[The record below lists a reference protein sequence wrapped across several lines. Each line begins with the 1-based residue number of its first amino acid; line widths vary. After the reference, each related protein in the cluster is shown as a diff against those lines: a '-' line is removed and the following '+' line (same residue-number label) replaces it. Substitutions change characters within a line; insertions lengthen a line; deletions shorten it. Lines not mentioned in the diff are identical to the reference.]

1 MKIFLLINICRRDT
15 IYIDNKGAV
24 KMKRALCIF
33 SIILL
38 LSSALLIFGCG
49 DSEVDNKFI
58 MEAIVQGVG
67 EKIEVEVINSDY
79 AFGIY
84 WVLLAKDAKI
94 YNSSNIPI
102 SKEGLSVGDR
112 VEITYGGQ
120 VMMSYPPQ
128 IVAQSIKIC
137 E

>member
-1 MKIFLLINICRRDT
+1 
-15 IYIDNKGAV
+15 
-24 KMKRALCIF
+24 MKRALCIF